1 MQPRA
6 RAISKRPPVQTATVY
21 VYEAIK
27 QRILE
32 GTYRADDYVREL
44 SVAKEL
50 EVSRTPV
57 REALRELIS
66 EGWLEA
72 IPHQGARV
80 SAWTQ
85 QDAQEVFEIRMHLEP
100 LAIHKAVSQIEESR
114 LHALQQLATRME
126 KLAEQP
132 DDSAK
137 AEIALLNHEFHR
149 ELIRASKSQRLVMVL
164 DSIVRPSTVH
174 RNFQHYRQA
183 NLQRSMRHHRE
194 MLDAIEAGNGPW
206 AENVMR
212 AHLLAGRD
220 LYTQAMTSKTD

>member
-1 MQPRA
+1 MTPE
-6 RAISKRPPVQTATVY
+6 RPPAKTATACAY
-21 VYEAIK
+21 DAIK

-32 GTYRADDYVREL
+32 GTYQADEYVREL
-44 SVAKEL
+44 SIAKEL

-80 SAWTQ
+80 SSWSE
-85 QDAQEVFEIRMHLEP
+85 QDAREIFEIRLHLEP
-100 LAIHKAVSQIEESR
+100 LAIYKAASLIEAS
-114 LHALQQLATRME
+114 LLQSLQQLATRME

-132 DDSAK
+132 DDSTR

-149 ELIRASKSQRLVMVL
+149 ELITASKSQRLVMVL
-164 DSIVRPSTVH
+164 DNIVRPSTVH
-174 RNFQHYRQA
+174 RNFQHYRQTD
-183 NLQRSMRHHRE
+183 LQRSMRHHRE
-194 MLDAIEAGNGPW
+194 MLDAIEAGNASW
-206 AENVMR
+206 AESVMR

-220 LYTQAMTSKTD
+220 LHTHALTPKAD

>member
-1 MQPRA
+1 M
-6 RAISKRPPVQTATVY
+6 
-21 VYEAIK
+21 
-27 QRILE
+27 
-32 GTYRADDYVREL
+32 REL

-80 SAWTQ
+80 SAWTE
-85 QDAQEVFEIRMHLEP
+85 QDAQEVFEIRLQLEP
-100 LAIHKAVSQIEESR
+100 LAIYKAAGQIEEPA
-114 LHALQQLATRME
+114 LDALQQLATRME

-132 DDSAK
+132 DDSEK
-137 AEIALLNHEFHR
+137 AEIAILNHEFHR
-149 ELIRASKSQRLVMVL
+149 DLIRASKSQRLIMVL

-174 RNFQHYRQA
+174 RNFQHYHQA
-183 NLQRSMRHHRE
+183 DLQRSMRHHRE
-194 MLDAIEAGNGPW
+194 MLEAIAAGNGPW

-212 AHLLAGRD
+212 THLLAGRD
-220 LYTQAMTSKTD
+220 LYTQAMTFQAD

>member
-1 MQPRA
+1 MTPE
-6 RAISKRPPVQTATVY
+6 RPFVKTATAY

-32 GTYRADDYVREL
+32 GVYQAEDYVREL
-44 SVAKEL
+44 SIAKEL

-80 SAWTQ
+80 STWTE
-85 QDAQEVFEIRMHLEP
+85 QDAQEVFEIRMQLEP
-100 LAIHKAVSQIEESR
+100 LAIHKAASQIERSV
-114 LHALQQLATRME
+114 LVALQQLATRME
-126 KLAEQP
+126 RLAEQP

-137 AEIALLNHEFHR
+137 AEIARLNHEFHR
-149 ELIRASKSQRLVMVL
+149 KLITASKSQRLVMVL

-174 RNFQHYRQA
+174 RNFQYYHQA
-183 NLQRSMRHHRE
+183 DLQRSMRHHRE
-194 MLDAIEAGNGPW
+194 MLEAIETGNALW

-220 LYTQAMTSKTD
+220 LYTQAMTARPD

>member
-1 MQPRA
+1 MIPE
-6 RAISKRPPVQTATVY
+6 RPSVKTATAH

-32 GTYRADDYVREL
+32 GTYQADEYVREL
-44 SVAKEL
+44 SIAKEL

-80 SAWTQ
+80 STWTER
-85 QDAQEVFEIRMHLEP
+85 DAKEIFEIRFHLEP
-100 LAIHKAVSQIEESR
+100 LAIHKAATQVDDAT
-114 LHALQQLATRME
+114 LDALKQLTTRME
-126 KLAEQP
+126 KLAEQH
-132 DDSAK
+132 DDSAR
-137 AEIALLNHEFHR
+137 AELALLNHEFHR
-149 ELIRASKSQRLVMVL
+149 ELIAASRSQRLIMVL

-174 RNFQHYRQA
+174 RNFQYYHHTD
-183 NLQRSMRHHRE
+183 LQRSMRHHRE
-194 MLDAIEAGNGPW
+194 MLDAIEAGNALW

-220 LYTQAMTSKTD
+220 LYTQAMTAQPD